1 MIPVKLTIEGLYSY
15 QERQEID
22 FTKLT
27 EAGLFGIFGEVGSG
41 KSSILEAVSFALYG
55 ETERMHSRDKR
66 NYNMMNLKSNRMY
79 IDFEFINYEN
89 NSFRVSREFKRNS
102 RQFNDVKPTSVTFY
116 EFLDEK
122 WIPLEHTDAEKILG
136 LNYLNFKRTIIIPQ
150 GQFKEFLELKPSDRT
165 TMMKE
170 IFNLHRFDLFEKT
183 SVLKSQNKSKTD
195 ILKGQ
200 LSGLEEIN
208 EETIAQKGNEY
219 KTQHD
224 KLKESEKAFNL
235 MEANFQNLKNLKS
248 DFEALKARKRE
259 FTELENQKSNFD
271 QKEKQLNE
279 YELIFKTFNAL
290 LNEFR
295 QTKKERDELESKSEK
310 ENTLLKRLGDEL
322 NELNLQLGKL
332 NPVYEKLAEQK
343 DKSKELARIAEI
355 IEASITL
362 EKSEEKQKKGQKLT
376 KEKEDEED
384 ELKKTIGGLEK
395 EIDEIEK
402 NKIPSNIL
410 LEAGNW
416 FTELNLKQQ
425 QIENQ
430 QTKIKETEKK
440 KDEIHKRLKEES
452 IQTDTYESDFHQNS
466 ANLKNEKKRLEKLL
480 SQHKIQQK
488 LTEYANELHEGEACP
503 LCGST
508 EHPDIAGHQDES
520 EKIFD
525 IEKQLGEN
533 ELALEKLQKRYNDT
547 VKMMGEL
554 KLAEEY
560 CLSENS
566 ALETLKT
573 NREKHL
579 QTFKWKDYNFT
590 DFQGFEK
597 VKLENAATEET
608 IKKLKTSLSEKR
620 RNLENVVLDLKKY
633 RDRLVEIGEERAELK
648 GKIDQNLANV
658 KILKF
663 ADYNQKPVEFV
674 RTELNNL
681 NQNIK
686 QTEDSY
692 NSLKTRLDKLSP
704 EFSASQSLAG
714 VLAEN
719 LQKSNA
725 KLLEIQET
733 IREKLK
739 ETKFEN
745 IESVQEIL
753 DLKMDTAN
761 VRQEIQNFKVD
772 FETKRNLVSTLEDK
786 LKDQTFDADKYD
798 EEAQKLTDAKR
809 QLNEFN
815 QQNGKL
821 LAELERLR
829 KQFDEKKELLA
840 ESQKLEIRGKNL
852 DILFQLFKGAGFV
865 EYISSV
871 YLRQL
876 CDHANLRFHRM
887 TRNQLS
893 LQLNES
899 NDFEVIDYLNE
910 GHSRS
915 VKTLSGGQSFQ
926 VSLSLALALAASVQS
941 DAKAERNFFFIDEGF
956 GTQDENAA
964 NIVFE
969 TLMNLRK
976 ENRIV
981 GIISHVE
988 ELKEKIPVSLRI
1000 VNDAEKGSII
1010 YES

>member
-89 NSFRVSREFKRNS
+89 KPFRASREFKRNS
-102 RQFNDVKPTSVTFY
+102 KRFEDVKPISVAFY

-170 IFNLHRFDLFEKT
+170 IFILHRFDLFEKT
-183 SVLKSQNKSKTD
+183 SKLRLDNKSAID
-195 ILKGQ
+195 VLKGQ

-208 EETIAQKGNEY
+208 EETIVQKENEY

-224 KLKESEKAFNL
+224 KLKESEEAFNL

-248 DFEALKARKRE
+248 DFEALKTRKQE

-310 ENTLLKRLGDEL
+310 ENTLLKRLGVEL

-376 KEKEDEED
+376 KEKENEED

-416 FTELNLKQQ
+416 FTELNSKKQ

-440 KDEIHKRLKEES
+440 KDETQKKLKEEG
-452 IQTDTYESDFHQNS
+452 IQTDTYESDFHQNLE
-466 ANLKNEKKRLEKLL
+466 NLKTEKKRLEKLL

-533 ELALEKLQKRYNDT
+533 ELAFEKLQKRYNDI
-547 VKMMGEL
+547 VKMTGEL

-573 NREKHL
+573 NLEKHL

-590 DFQGFEK
+590 DSQGFEK

-608 IKKLKTSLSEKR
+608 IKKLKTNLSEKR
-620 RNLENVVLDLKKY
+620 KNLENVVLDLKKY

-686 QTEDSY
+686 QTEESY

-714 VLAEN
+714 VLTEN
-719 LQKSNA
+719 LQKSND
-725 KLLEIQET
+725 KLLETQET

-772 FETKRNLVSTLEDK
+772 FEIKRNLVSTLEDK
-786 LKDQTFDADKYD
+786 LKDQTFDAEKYE
-798 EEAQKLTDAKR
+798 EEAQKLTVAKQ